1 MNRETK
7 LKLLKAIAYG
17 NAPLEVLQPP
27 KTYVFAEVIGKDGLY
42 KMNDREYTTADLK
55 LLTDA
60 VNDKNRFTPQKDLI
74 ITICWVEGKT
84 IL

>member
-1 MNRETK
+1 MTRETK
-7 LKLLKAIAYG
+7 LKLLKAIAYN

-27 KTYVFAEVIGKDGLY
+27 KTYVFTEVIGKYGLY
-42 KMNDREYTTADLK
+42 KMSNREYSADDLK
-55 LLTDA
+55 VFTDA

-74 ITICWVEGKT
+74 ITICWREGKT